1 MFGMAGETEFD
12 VRFDLFGVPI
22 RIHPIFWLSSAWIMW
37 DGDRLDRVF
46 IGVLCIFISVLVHE
60 MGHAWLLRRYGYPSQ
75 IVLYIL
81 GGYATSTALP
91 TWKRIS
97 VSLAG
102 PFAGFALMAL
112 TVMAFVAI
120 ELLRPGILDDYEILL
135 YVFAMMSFATLI
147 VNLMN
152 LIPCLPLD
160 GGHVM
165 DALVS
170 RYGFFGRRDPLTV
183 LKISIT
189 VSAAVACWSAYCM
202 QNRTGVIPTALI
214 LLLPQV
220 VHPLFMYQP
229 DAQFLMIFFGLLCA
243 QSVIAHNSYR
253 RY

>member
-12 VRFDLFGVPI
+12 VRMQLFGVPI
-22 RIHPIFWLSSAWIMW
+22 RIHPIFWISSAWIMW
-37 DGDRLDRVF
+37 NGDRLDLVF
-46 IGVLCIFISVLVHE
+46 MGVLCLFVSVLVHE
-60 MGHAWLLRRYGYPSQ
+60 MGHAWLLRRYGYPSE

-91 TWKRIS
+91 TWKRIA

-102 PFAGFALMAL
+102 PCAGFALMAL
-112 TVMAFVAI
+112 TVAVY
-120 ELLRPGILDDYEILL
+120 LLIGLFQPDILTDYEVVI

-147 VNLMN
+147 INLMN

-183 LKISIT
+183 LKISIV
-189 VSAAVACWSAYCM
+189 VSAAVALWSVYCV
-202 QNRTGVIPTALI
+202 QSGSGVIPVTLI
-214 LLLPQV
+214 LLLPKILY
-220 VHPLFMYQP
+220 PLFMFQP
-229 DAQFLMIFFGLLCA
+229 DPQFLMIFFGLLCA
-243 QSVIAHNSYR
+243 QSVIAHNNYR
-253 RY
+253 RW